1 MFADP
6 ELFWE
11 HIYHFMFEWLEFV
24 KDLIKLYL
32 THHALN
38 IYEFSLMGCRV
49 ACRKIL
55 NVLKKEISKSK
66 GKRIQTSSVE
76 KICDD
81 LQKMAAQVIQ
91 NVQTNSPAKVWYITE
106 ACRLVF
112 YKYR

>member
-1 MFADP
+1 MFADL
-6 ELFWE
+6 ELFLE

-66 GKRIQTSSVE
+66 DKRIQNSSVE
-76 KICDD
+76 EICDD

-91 NVQTNSPAKVWYITE
+91 NVQTHSPAKVWYSTE